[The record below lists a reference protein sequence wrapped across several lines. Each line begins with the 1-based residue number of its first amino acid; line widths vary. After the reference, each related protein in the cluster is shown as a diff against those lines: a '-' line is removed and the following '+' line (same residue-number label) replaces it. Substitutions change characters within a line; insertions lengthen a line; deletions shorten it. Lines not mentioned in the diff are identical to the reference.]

1 MTGKDVSLIIQDL
14 KDSGYKLVS
23 INLNSNEGYFVNL
36 NNITVAYDGIII
48 ETARNTLVPFNSI
61 KSIEGCR

>member
-36 NNITVAYDGIII
+36 SNITVAYDGIII
-48 ETARNTLVPFNSI
+48 ETARNTLVTFNSI

>member
-36 NNITVAYDGIII
+36 SNITVAYDGIII